1 MLKNIKSIVDSA
13 NEITRLCQ
21 VCDISGEE
29 YSFFLGE
36 HGLFFKINVCAE
48 CEENFNNTQHYLYLW
63 TIKIYHSCV
72 EYNYL
77 CKTPLKYKSFGI
89 SFPLDDII
97 RVITRLS
104 LRVTDFYI

>member
-1 MLKNIKSIVDSA
+1 MLKNIKSIIDSA

-36 HGLFFKINVCAE
+36 RGLFFKINVCAE
-48 CEENFNNTQHYLYLW
+48 CEENFDNVQHYLYLW
-63 TIKIYHSCV
+63 TIRIYSCSK
-72 EYNYL
+72 YDYL
-77 CKTPLKYKSFGI
+77 YKTPLKYKFFGI
-89 SFPLDDII
+89 SFPLNDIV